1 MVKEMSIFIQDF
13 LGFWEKVFSIFS
25 TYNFFSDTLDLLL
38 IAFIVYQAIK
48 LIRDTRA
55 LMLAKGLVFLVV
67 LFTVVSLL
75 NMQSSIYI
83 FKKIF
88 ENIIIILIIIFHPE
102 IRNALESMGR
112 SSISNISLFNGRAN
126 DITFMKNERNSK
138 AIMDVSKA
146 CSDMSDAKMG
156 ALIVFEK
163 DTPLGEIISS
173 GTIINAEIS
182 PEIVG
187 NIFYPKSPLHDGA
200 AIIRDGRLFAAGCI
214 LPLTQ
219 NKELSSELGTR
230 HRAAIG
236 MSEQSDAIVVV
247 ISEETG
253 AISIATKG
261 TLLRDISDGALRE
274 KLLDYF
280 ITSNSEKKESRL
292 KKLIGGFNN
301 GKK

>member
-1 MVKEMSIFIQDF
+1 MVKEMTAFIQQF
-13 LGFWEKVFSIFS
+13 TSFWEKVFSIFS
-25 TYNFFSDTLDLLL
+25 TYNIFSDTLDLLL

-48 LIRDTRA
+48 LIRDSRA
-55 LMLAKGLVFLVV
+55 LLLAKGLVFLVLV
-67 LFTVVSLL
+67 FVVVSLFD
-75 NMQSSIYI
+75 MQASTYI
-83 FKKIF
+83 FKKVF
-88 ENIIIILIIIFHPE
+88 DNIIVILIIIFHPE

-112 SSISNISLFNGRAN
+112 SSISNFSLFSGKNH
-126 DITFMKNERNSK
+126 DITIIKNEINSR
-138 AIMDVSKA
+138 AIRDVCKA
-146 CSDMSDAKMG
+146 CSDMSDAKIG

-163 DTPLGEIISS
+163 NTPLGEII
-173 GTIINAEIS
+173 GTGTTINADIS

-200 AIIRDGRLFAAGCI
+200 AIIRDGKLFAAGCI

-236 MSEQSDAIVVV
+236 MSEQSDAMVIV

-253 AISIATKG
+253 AISIATRG
-261 TLLRDISDGALRE
+261 TLFRDISDGSLRE

-280 ITSNSEKKESRL
+280 IVEQTEEKESVF
-292 KKLIGGFNN
+292 KKFIGGIRR
-301 GKK
+301 GK

>member
-1 MVKEMSIFIQDF
+1 MATFIHSIT
-13 LGFWEKVFSIFS
+13 GFFEKVFSIFS
-25 TYNFFSDTLDLLL
+25 TYNILSDTLDLFL

-55 LMLAKGLVFLVV
+55 LLLAKGLVFLVLV
-67 LFTVVSLL
+67 FAIVSIMD
-75 NMQSSIYI
+75 MQASTYI
-83 FKKIF
+83 FKKVF
-88 ENIIIILIIIFHPE
+88 ENIIVILIIIFHPE
-102 IRNALESMGR
+102 IRNALERMG
-112 SSISNISLFNGRAN
+112 SSSFSNLLIFNGKVN
-126 DITFMKNERNSK
+126 DITVIRNERNTK
-138 AIMDVSKA
+138 AIGYVCKA
-146 CSDMSDAKMG
+146 CSDMSDVKIG

-163 DTPLGEIISS
+163 NTPLGEIISS
-173 GTIINAEIS
+173 GTTINADIS
-182 PEIVG
+182 SELVG

-200 AIIRDGRLFAAGCI
+200 AIIRDGKLYAAGCF

-236 MSEQSDAIVVV
+236 MSEQSDAMVVV

-253 AISIATKG
+253 AISIATRG

-274 KLLDYF
+274 KLMDYF
-280 ITSNSEKKESRL
+280 IVENTTEKENPF
-292 KKLIGGFNN
+292 KKFIGGLRN

>member
-1 MVKEMSIFIQDF
+1 
-13 LGFWEKVFSIFS
+13 
-25 TYNFFSDTLDLLL
+25 
-38 IAFIVYQAIK
+38 
-48 LIRDTRA
+48 
-55 LMLAKGLVFLVV
+55 
-67 LFTVVSLL
+67 
-75 NMQSSIYI
+75 
-83 FKKIF
+83 
-88 ENIIIILIIIFHPE
+88 
-102 IRNALESMGR
+102 
-112 SSISNISLFNGRAN
+112 
-126 DITFMKNERNSK
+126 KNEINSK
-138 AIMDVSKA
+138 AIRSVCKS
-146 CSDMSDAKMG
+146 CSDMSDAKIG

-163 DTPLGEIISS
+163 NTPLGEIIGS
-173 GTIINAEIS
+173 GTVIDAEIS

-200 AIIRDGRLFAAGCI
+200 AIIRDGRLYSAGCI

-236 MSEQSDAIVVV
+236 MSEQSDAMVVV

-261 TLLRDISDGALRE
+261 TLSRDISDGSLRE

-280 ITSNSEKKESRL
+280 IVENTEEKENAL
-292 KKLIGGFNN
+292 KKFIGGIRH

>member
-1 MVKEMSIFIQDF
+1 MSAFIQEF
-13 LGFWEKVFSIFS
+13 TGFWQKVFSIFS
-25 TYNFFSDTLDLLL
+25 TYNVFTDTLDLLL

-55 LMLAKGLVFLVV
+55 LMLAKGLIFLVLVFV
-67 LFTVVSLL
+67 LVSLL
-75 NMQSSIYI
+75 DMQASIYI
-83 FKKIF
+83 FKKVF
-88 ENIIIILIIIFHPE
+88 DNIIVILIIIFHPE

-112 SSISNISLFNGRAN
+112 SSISNLSIFSGKAS
-126 DITFMKNERNSK
+126 DITVIKNEINSK
-138 AIMDVSKA
+138 AIRSVCKS
-146 CSDMSDAKMG
+146 CSDMSDAKIG

-163 DTPLGEIISS
+163 NTPLGEIIGS
-173 GTIINAEIS
+173 GTVIDAEIS

-200 AIIRDGRLFAAGCI
+200 AIIRDGRLYSAGCI

-236 MSEQSDAIVVV
+236 MSEQSDAMVVV

-261 TLLRDISDGALRE
+261 TLSRDISDGSLRE

-280 ITSNSEKKESRL
+280 IVENTEEKENAL
-292 KKLIGGFNN
+292 KKFIGGIRH

>member
-1 MVKEMSIFIQDF
+1 MVEEMATFISSITSFF
-13 LGFWEKVFSIFS
+13 EKVFSIFS
-25 TYNFFSDTLDLLL
+25 TYDLLSDTLDLLL

-55 LMLAKGLVFLVV
+55 LLLAKGLVFLIIVFA
-67 LFTVVSLL
+67 LVSLMD
-75 NMQSSIYI
+75 MQASTYI
-83 FKKIF
+83 FRKIF
-88 ENIIIILIIIFHPE
+88 ENIIVILIIIFHPE
-102 IRNALESMGR
+102 IRNALERMG
-112 SSISNISLFNGRAN
+112 STSLFNLLTFSGKAN
-126 DITFMKNERNSK
+126 DITVIRNERNTK
-138 AIMDVSKA
+138 AIRDVCKA
-146 CSDMSDAKMG
+146 CSDMSDVKIG

-163 DTPLGEIISS
+163 NTPLGEIISS
-173 GTIINAEIS
+173 GTTINAEIS
-182 PEIVG
+182 PELVS

-200 AIIRDGRLFAAGCI
+200 AIIRDGKLYAAGCF

-236 MSEQSDAIVVV
+236 MSEQSDAMIVV

-253 AISIATKG
+253 SISIALRG

-274 KLLDYF
+274 KLMDYF
-280 ITSNSEKKESRL
+280 IIESTSEKERPIEKFL
-292 KKLIGGFNN
+292 GGFRN

>member
-1 MVKEMSIFIQDF
+1 MVEEMATFIHSIT
-13 LGFWEKVFSIFS
+13 GFFEKVFSIFS
-25 TYNFFSDTLDLLL
+25 TYNILSDTLDLFL

-55 LMLAKGLVFLVV
+55 LLLAKGLVFLVLV
-67 LFTVVSLL
+67 FAIVSIMD
-75 NMQSSIYI
+75 MQASTYI
-83 FKKIF
+83 FKKVF
-88 ENIIIILIIIFHPE
+88 ENIIVILIIIFHPE
-102 IRNALESMGR
+102 IRNALERMG
-112 SSISNISLFNGRAN
+112 SSSFSNLLIFNGKVN
-126 DITFMKNERNSK
+126 DITVIRNERNTK
-138 AIMDVSKA
+138 AIGYVCKA
-146 CSDMSDAKMG
+146 CSDMSDVKIG

-163 DTPLGEIISS
+163 NTPLGEIISS
-173 GTIINAEIS
+173 GTTINADIS
-182 PEIVG
+182 SELVG

-200 AIIRDGRLFAAGCI
+200 AIIRDGKLYAAGCF

-236 MSEQSDAIVVV
+236 MSEQSDAMVVV

-253 AISIATKG
+253 AISIATRG

-274 KLLDYF
+274 KLMDYF
-280 ITSNSEKKESRL
+280 IVENTTEKENPF
-292 KKLIGGFNN
+292 KKFIGGLRN